1 MTREQATHRNAG
13 RVFNKISRA
22 VDGEIH
28 THIIGACAGV
38 IVESMVDS
46 APDLATALRAFD
58 AMVALTR
65 KKLIEDWALSHES

>member
-1 MTREQATHRNAG
+1 MTREQDAHRDAG

-28 THIIGACAGV
+28 TNIIGACAGV

-58 AMVALTR
+58 AMAELTR
-65 KKLIEDWALSHES
+65 KKLIEDWTLSHES